1 MVADA
6 RQWRQL
12 KLQFRV
18 VSQAT
23 SLSDDSELWADIFEE
38 CA

>member
-1 MVADA
+1 VADA

-18 VSQAT
+18 VSHAT
-23 SLSDDSELWADIFEE
+23 SRKGEIPG
-38 CA
+38 